1 MSESGSVGSRPV
13 PAPREPGAGE
23 VGPGGAVTIRPR
35 RIRRVCWALA
45 PVVVVV
51 FVALGAVLSGSTGE
65 GDAMFEPSDRI
76 AMMTLGLFVAA
87 GILLFTRP
95 KVIADAR
102 HIKITN
108 VIGGYD
114 LPWEVVRAVRFERGN
129 PWVSLELQD
138 DDVVAVMAIQTTDK
152 EYAVAGVRT
161 LRALL
166 AAHQSA
172 PAAS

>member
-1 MSESGSVGSRPV
+1 MTD
-13 PAPREPGAGE
+13 
-23 VGPGGAVTIRPR
+23 GGVVTIRPR
-35 RIRRVCWALA
+35 KIRRVCWVLA
-45 PVVVVV
+45 PIVVAFFVV
-51 FVALGAVLSGSTGE
+51 LGALLGGSTGA

-76 AMMTLGLFVAA
+76 AMMALGLFVAA

-95 KVIADAR
+95 KAVADGA

-138 DDVVAVMAIQTTDK
+138 DDVVAVMAIQTADK
-152 EYAVAGVRT
+152 EYAVAAVRT
-161 LRALL
+161 LRAFLETHH
-166 AAHQSA
+166 AKHPNKHAHDADQEHDVHHQ
-172 PAAS
+172 PRP